1 LKADAYF
8 NAGDFKNAFDWYERG
23 WKRMQADFFTV
34 TGDPAVERSIVF
46 KLGVCSEKLGDHATA
61 KKYYSD
67 YVTLDQMSERA
78 GQAYYALAS
87 IAKAEN
93 NIDAATMF
101 LQNVSRVTEK
111 TGGQGASVALETA
124 ELLFRNEK
132 YSAAIV
138 KYHEALSQIQ
148 NDSLKHYAQSRV
160 IVSYFRLDNI
170 KEADKRAVEF
180 VKANNASAYSYAAEY
195 EFERG
200 KYSVRKEDF
209 VQAKQRFDNVVLS
222 YRGTRIVPEALF
234 WIARVYE
241 SDQKMKQAVQVY
253 DSLLRNFPNDKIL
266 PRARLS
272 LGNAYYSLEQWDN
285 ASKQY
290 RFILDNE
297 QSSPELVPLAMSNL
311 IMTYKE
317 MELFD
322 GALELTR
329 KYIDRFP
336 SDSDL
341 IDKKIDMGVL
351 YQKLGYYD
359 QSILQLQSLVEA
371 GNADI
376 ESELRYY
383 IGEAY
388 FYKGE
393 FQQAVLEFLKVP
405 YLVAKRSKI
414 DWISTSYYMAGQ
426 SYEKMSKYD
435 QAITMYKQIIDRKDT
450 DTQFKTAAKKEI
462 DRVKAIVKK

>member
-1 LKADAYF
+1 
-8 NAGDFKNAFDWYERG
+8 
-23 WKRMQADFFTV
+23 
-34 TGDPAVERSIVF
+34 
-46 KLGVCSEKLGDHATA
+46 
-61 KKYYSD
+61 
-67 YVTLDQMSERA
+67 
-78 GQAYYALAS
+78 
-87 IAKAEN
+87 
-93 NIDAATMF
+93 
-101 LQNVSRVTEK
+101 
-111 TGGQGASVALETA
+111 
-124 ELLFRNEK
+124 
-132 YSAAIV
+132 
-138 KYHEALSQIQ
+138 
-148 NDSLKHYAQSRV
+148 
-160 IVSYFRLDNI
+160 
-170 KEADKRAVEF
+170 
-180 VKANNASAYSYAAEY
+180 
-195 EFERG
+195 
-200 KYSVRKEDF
+200 
-209 VQAKQRFDNVVLS
+209 
-222 YRGTRIVPEALF
+222 
-234 WIARVYE
+234 
-241 SDQKMKQAVQVY
+241 MKQAVQVY

-359 QSILQLQSLVEA
+359 QSILQLQSLIEA

-405 YLVAKRSKI
+405 YLVAKRGKI

-462 DRVKAIVKK
+462 DRVKTILKK

>member
-1 LKADAYF
+1 
-8 NAGDFKNAFDWYERG
+8 
-23 WKRMQADFFTV
+23 
-34 TGDPAVERSIVF
+34 
-46 KLGVCSEKLGDHATA
+46 
-61 KKYYSD
+61 
-67 YVTLDQMSERA
+67 
-78 GQAYYALAS
+78 
-87 IAKAEN
+87 
-93 NIDAATMF
+93 
-101 LQNVSRVTEK
+101 
-111 TGGQGASVALETA
+111 
-124 ELLFRNEK
+124 
-132 YSAAIV
+132 
-138 KYHEALSQIQ
+138 
-148 NDSLKHYAQSRV
+148 
-160 IVSYFRLDNI
+160 
-170 KEADKRAVEF
+170 
-180 VKANNASAYSYAAEY
+180 
-195 EFERG
+195 
-200 KYSVRKEDF
+200 
-209 VQAKQRFDNVVLS
+209 
-222 YRGTRIVPEALF
+222 
-234 WIARVYE
+234 
-241 SDQKMKQAVQVY
+241 
-253 DSLLRNFPNDKIL
+253 
-266 PRARLS
+266 
-272 LGNAYYSLEQWDN
+272 
-285 ASKQY
+285 
-290 RFILDNE
+290 
-297 QSSPELVPLAMSNL
+297 
-311 IMTYKE
+311 

-359 QSILQLQSLVEA
+359 QSILQLQSLIEA

-405 YLVAKRSKI
+405 YLVAKRGKI

-462 DRVKAIVKK
+462 DRVKTILKK

>member
-1 LKADAYF
+1 MD
-8 NAGDFKNAFDWYERG
+8 
-23 WKRMQADFFTV
+23 Q
-34 TGDPAVERSIVF
+34 I
-46 KLGVCSEKLGDHATA
+46 
-61 KKYYSD
+61 SD
-67 YVTLDQMSERA
+67 RA

-87 IAKAEN
+87 LAKSEN
-93 NIDAATMF
+93 NIDAATMY
-101 LQNVSRVTEK
+101 LQNVSRITAQ

-124 ELLFRNEK
+124 ELLFRQEK
-132 YSAAIV
+132 YSSAIV
-138 KYHEALSQIQ
+138 KYQEAAVQAQ
-148 NDSLKHYAQSRV
+148 NDSLKQYAQSRV
-160 IVSYFRLDNI
+160 IVSYFRLDHLD
-170 KEADKRAVEF
+170 EADKRAVAF
-180 VKANNASAYSYAAEY
+180 VKANHANAYSYAAEY

-200 KYSVRKEDF
+200 KYLVRKEDF
-209 VQAKQRFDNVVLS
+209 VKAKDRFDNVVLS
-222 YRGTRIVPEALF
+222 YRGTNIVPEALF
-234 WIARVYE
+234 WIGHVYE
-241 SDQKMKQAVQVY
+241 SDQKMKQAVQIY
-253 DSLLRNFPNDKIL
+253 DSLVRNFPNNKIL

-290 RFILDNE
+290 RFILDHE

-329 KYIDRFP
+329 KYIERFP
-336 SDSDL
+336 GDSDL
-341 IDKKIDMGVL
+341 VDKKIDMGVL

-359 QSILQLQSLVEA
+359 QSILQLQSLIET

-376 ESELRYY
+376 EAELRYY

-388 FYKGE
+388 YSKGE

-405 YLVAKRSKI
+405 YLVAKRGKI

-435 QAITMYKQIIDRKDT
+435 QALTMYKQIIDRKDT